1 MKTDIITIDNKGNG
15 MEAAQAQVTMAAQAR
30 GLNEKE
36 TLQLNILTEELMGL
50 ARSVTGEL
58 TASFWI
64 ESEEKRFSLHLGT
77 RTQMDARK
85 RYQLLSSATTGRNE
99 AAKGFIGYLRDKL
112 ENAILSGDDGI
123 YYDSSNR
130 MLDEAPED
138 NEWDR
143 YERSILR
150 RFADEIKIGVKGG
163 LVEIEV
169 VKTFA

>member
-15 MEAAQAQVTMAAQAR
+15 MEAAQAQVTMAARAR

-58 TASFWI
+58 AASFWI
-64 ESEEKRFSLHLGT
+64 ESEAKHFSLHLST
-77 RTQMDARK
+77 KTKMDASK
-85 RYQLLSSATTGRNE
+85 RYLLMYTSTSGKNE
-99 AAKGFIGYLRDKL
+99 AAKGFIGFLRDKF
-112 ENAILSGDDGI
+112 ENALLAESDGTF
-123 YYDSSNR
+123 YDSNSNAT
-130 MLDEAPED
+130 DEVPDE
-138 NEWDR
+138 EWDR

-150 RFADEIKIGVKGG
+150 KLADEIKIGVKGG

>member
-1 MKTDIITIDNKGNG
+1 MKTDIITIDNRGNG
-15 MEAAQAQVTMAAQAR
+15 REAAQAQVNMAAQAR
-30 GLNEKE
+30 GLSEKE
-36 TLQLNILTEELMGL
+36 TLQMTILTEELMGL

-64 ESEEKRFSLHLGT
+64 ESEAKRFSLHLCT
-77 RTQMDARK
+77 RTEMDAKK
-85 RYQLLSSATTGRNE
+85 RYQLLSSATSGKNE
-99 AAKGFIGYLRDKL
+99 AARGFIGYLRDKF

-123 YYDSSNR
+123 YYDSCGR
-130 MLDEAPED
+130 MMNEAPED
-138 NEWDR
+138 SEWDR

-150 RFADEIKIGVKGG
+150 RFADEIRIGVKGG

>member
-30 GLNEKE
+30 GLNEKD

-58 TASFWI
+58 AASFWI
-64 ESEEKRFSLHLGT
+64 ESEGKRFSLHLST
-77 RTQMDARK
+77 KTKMDASK
-85 RYQLLSSATTGRNE
+85 RYLLMYSSTSGKNE
-99 AAKGFIGYLRDKL
+99 AAKGFIGFLRDKF
-112 ENAILSGDDGI
+112 ENALMSETDGT
-123 YYDSSNR
+123 YYDSNFTA
-130 MLDEAPED
+130 LDEAPEGE
-138 NEWDR
+138 EWDR

-150 RFADEIKIGVKGG
+150 KLADEIKIGVKGG

-169 VKTFA
+169 VKAF

>member
-58 TASFWI
+58 AASFWI
-64 ESEEKRFSLHLGT
+64 ESEAKRFSLFLSTKT
-77 RTQMDARK
+77 RMDASK
-85 RYQLLSSATTGRNE
+85 RYQLLSSATTGKNE
-99 AAKGFIGYLRDKL
+99 AAKGFIGFLRDKF
-112 ENAILSGDDGI
+112 ENAILSGDDGV
-123 YYDSSNR
+123 YYDSCNG

-138 NEWDR
+138 KEWDR

-150 RFADEIKIGVKGG
+150 KLADEIKIGVKGG